1 MRQRFVDQVFFC
13 DHYFAQ
19 NIFFGPNPCNWSMWH
34 LAYKQQ
40 AMLWIASLRSSCV
53 CCLFAVCPAMS
64 KERRLGKMFSQSAKW
79 RWGGWMGVAGQEVSS
94 GSRVLDSKSSHHWK
108 NHQHCPCLHPRIS
121 DKMAWLQKKSRSVM
135 PTFPKHIYADVSSNV
150 ASRVWGEKQETGR
163 WTLQVT
169 WEQPNANVFLRKT
182 AWKQL
187 WSSPEHSNPF
197 PLKPEL
203 HLHL

>member
-1 MRQRFVDQVFFC
+1 MSQRFVDQVFIC
-13 DHYFAQ
+13 DHCLFR
-19 NIFFGPNPCNWSMWH
+19 IEHFFFGPNSCNWSMWH

-79 RWGGWMGVAGQEVSS
+79 RWGGGWMGVAGQEVSS

-121 DKMAWLQKKSRSVM
+121 DKMAWLQKKSCSVM
-135 PTFPKHIYADVSSNV
+135 PTFPKHIYC
-150 ASRVWGEKQETGR
+150 RC
-163 WTLQVT
+163 
-169 WEQPNANVFLRKT
+169 FLKRCFSCVRRKT
-182 AWKQL
+182 GNW
-187 WSSPEHSNPF
+187 
-197 PLKPEL
+197 PL
-203 HLHL
+203 HVAGYMRAT